1 MISCIWAF
9 CVKGLR
15 EVEVKH
21 VCERD
26 RAVLL
31 KVTVP
36 LFQVHTSSNHDDS
49 HIEPFWGSWS
59 APDSIL
65 SANRDLLDSLTRYI
79 FYESF
84 LSDSS
89 CLMRKISQWFEV
101 KFIFFNILILTI
113 YHVCFSIIKK
123 KNYTHP
129 PHTQYA
135 LYTQILN
142 YNIYTWYN
150 SVHV

>member
-15 EVEVKH
+15 EVEVKRSH
-21 VCERD
+21 VCECD

-49 HIEPFWGSWS
+49 HIEPFWGSSS
-59 APDSIL
+59 ALTQSVFGSIL
-65 SANRDLLDSLTRYI
+65 NANRDLLDSLTRYI
-79 FYESF
+79 LHESF

-89 CLMRKISQWFEV
+89 CLMRKVSQWFEV

-113 YHVCFSIIKK
+113 YHVCGSIIKH
-123 KNYTHP
+123 THTHTHT
-129 PHTQYA
+129 HTQYA
-135 LYTQILN
+135 LYIQILN
-142 YNIYTWYN
+142 IYIKL
-150 SVHV
+150 